1 MPPRRPSRTRLKQ
14 YREQEARL
22 TSEPETGEGVKEL
35 MAKGKALETQRDR
48 AMRKD
53 PYFDYGQ
60 ALLQIAIVL
69 ASVAI
74 ITGGSILLVL
84 SAVLAAGGL
93 ISMLNGFMLLYSLP
107 FIG

>member
-1 MPPRRPSRTRLKQ
+1 VFVFLALPCAVLLTGQ
-14 YREQEARL
+14 NAHAAEA
-22 TSEPETGEGVKEL
+22 K
-35 MAKGKALETQRDR
+35 RDR
-48 AMRKD
+48 AEAA
-53 PYFDYGQ
+53 YHAYELSSG
-60 ALLQIAIVL
+60 LLQIAIVL

-84 SAVLAAGGL
+84 SAVLAADGL

>member
-1 MPPRRPSRTRLKQ
+1 M
-14 YREQEARL
+14 
-22 TSEPETGEGVKEL
+22 
-35 MAKGKALETQRDR
+35 
-48 AMRKD
+48 
-53 PYFDYGQ
+53 
-60 ALLQIAIVL
+60 L